1 MKAAVLHGV
10 NDLRLENLVDPV
22 PGRDEVLI
30 RITACGICGSDVN
43 MWRGTN
49 EEGVFPI
56 VLGHEWVGEVVE
68 VGSDASQFQ
77 VGDRVVSE
85 VNVGCGQCPNCQDG
99 LWPDMC
105 AHVEVWGFRAEC
117 PGGMAQLHRAKES
130 RLFRVPEKL
139 SDEAA
144 SLVEPL
150 SISYHAIWDNGG
162 VRSDDRVII
171 FGAGPIG
178 MLAMLACK
186 VAGAVVTVVEPQ
198 PGRRSLAKKLGADI
212 ALDPTSDGFKEQ
224 VDDHTKGRGG
234 SLVIECSGNRAAR
247 GAMLDVVGGQGR
259 VIVLGITAKSEVSL
273 DIDQLI
279 FKSARIIGSEGSG
292 FAFERAMSFM
302 DQASVDFTGVITH
315 TLPLTE
321 LKAGFELAAG
331 RDDACKVLLRPSLG
345 D

>member
-1 MKAAVLHGV
+1 MIFSHQPSRHFSVC
-10 NDLRLENLVDPV
+10 DPWH
-22 PGRDEVLI
+22 L
-30 RITACGICGSDVN
+30 
-43 MWRGTN
+43 
-49 EEGVFPI
+49 
-56 VLGHEWVGEVVE
+56 
-68 VGSDASQFQ
+68 
-77 VGDRVVSE
+77 
-85 VNVGCGQCPNCQDG
+85 NV
-99 LWPDMC
+99 
-105 AHVEVWGFRAEC
+105 
-117 PGGMAQLHRAKES
+117 K
-130 RLFRVPEKL
+130 
-139 SDEAA
+139 
-144 SLVEPL
+144 
-150 SISYHAIWDNGG
+150 
-162 VRSDDRVII
+162 
-171 FGAGPIG
+171 
-178 MLAMLACK
+178 
-186 VAGAVVTVVEPQ
+186 
-198 PGRRSLAKKLGADI
+198 LAKKLGADI
-212 ALDPTSDGFKEQ
+212 TLDPTSDGFKEQ

-259 VIVLGITAKSEVSL
+259 IIVLGITAKSEVSL